1 MSDPIKTAPH
11 KSSLGG
17 LDANLM
23 ALLCYVAAFVIGL
36 IPGIRYVAFL
46 APLVL
51 YFLEKNSRFVKFH
64 AMQAFILELLYMLL
78 NLILGLIGTAV
89 LAGSATSLIMGSAV
103 GLGTAIGGRANGH
116 RQHRRVGVCEYRR
129 HQGLWI
135 YGIRDSAAGRH
146 SPHAY
151 GKVLNRLLEAPSEE
165 GIFFYLFC
173 DLK

>member
-46 APLVL
+46 APLAL
-51 YFLEKNSRFVKFH
+51 YFLEQGSRFVKVH
-64 AMQAFILELLYMLL
+64 AMQAFMLQRLYMLL
-78 NLILGLIGTAV
+78 NLILSLIGTAV

-103 GLGTAIGGRANGH
+103 GLGTALGGGAIFGVLIGIVSLVAW
-116 RQHRRVGVCEYRR
+116 VLAIV
-129 HQGLWI
+129 
-135 YGIRDSAAGRH
+135 AAVK
-146 SPHAY
+146 AY
-151 GKVLNRLLEAPSEE
+151 GYTEYEIPLLGGLARKLM
-165 GIFFYLFC
+165 GKF
-173 DLK
+173 

>member
-78 NLILGLIGTAV
+78 GLILSLIV
-89 LAGSATSLIMGSAV
+89 AGSATSLLTGSAV
-103 GLGTAIGGRANGH
+103 GLGTAIGGGA
-116 RQHRRVGVCEYRR
+116 VFAV
-129 HQGLWI
+129 LT
-135 YGIRDSAAGRH
+135 GIVSIVAWVFAIIAAIK
-146 SPHAY
+146 AY
-151 GKVLNRLLEAPSEE
+151 GYTEYEIPLLG
-165 GIFFYLFC
+165 GIARTLMGKF
-173 DLK
+173 

>member
-46 APLVL
+46 APLAL
-51 YFLEKNSRFVKFH
+51 YFLEKGSRFVKFH
-64 AMQAFILELLYMLL
+64 AMQAFMLQLLYMLL
-78 NLILGLIGTAV
+78 NLILSLIGTAV

-103 GLGTAIGGRANGH
+103 GLGTALGGGAIFGVLIGSVSLVAW
-116 RQHRRVGVCEYRR
+116 VLAIV
-129 HQGLWI
+129 
-135 YGIRDSAAGRH
+135 AAVK
-146 SPHAY
+146 AY
-151 GKVLNRLLEAPSEE
+151 GYTEYEIPLLGGLARKLM
-165 GIFFYLFC
+165 GKF
-173 DLK
+173 

>member
-78 NLILGLIGTAV
+78 GLILSLIGTAV
-89 LAGSATSLIMGSAV
+89 VAGSATSLLTGSAV
-103 GLGTAIGGRANGH
+103 GLGTAIGGGAVFAVLTASSASSPGSLRLSPPS
-116 RQHRRVGVCEYRR
+116 R
-129 HQGLWI
+129 LMD
-135 YGIRDSAAGRH
+135 IRNTRFRCWVA
-146 SPHAY
+146 
-151 GKVLNRLLEAPSEE
+151 
-165 GIFFYLFC
+165 
-173 DLK
+173 

>member
-78 NLILGLIGTAV
+78 GLILSLIGTAV
-89 LAGSATSLIMGSAV
+89 VAGSATSLLTGSAV
-103 GLGTAIGGRANGH
+103 GLGTAIGGGA
-116 RQHRRVGVCEYRR
+116 VFAV
-129 HQGLWI
+129 LT
-135 YGIRDSAAGRH
+135 GIVSIVAWVFAIIAAIK
-146 SPHAY
+146 AY
-151 GKVLNRLLEAPSEE
+151 GYTEYEIPMLG
-165 GIFFYLFC
+165 GIARTLMGKF
-173 DLK
+173 